1 MATFRIQP
9 HVRLQEWVAEEN
21 GFFRE
26 EGLDYEFEP
35 QGYAGAS
42 WTTASVQ
49 PGRRRPTVRAQR
61 RVGGHGEG
69 ALLQRLGGVSL
80 GRQRRRVG
88 DAREDVGQGVL
99 GLRLGHLRSRPTRPT
114 IGLRTSPT

>member
-1 MATFRIQP
+1 MDVEALSASARRRRPMTTFRIQP

-21 GFFRE
+21 GFFAE

-49 PGRRRPTVRAQR
+49 PGDAAPAVCAQR

-69 ALLQRLGGVSL
+69 TLLQRLGSVPL
-80 GRQRRRVG
+80 GRQRR
-88 DAREDVGQGVL
+88 
-99 GLRLGHLRSRPTRPT
+99 
-114 IGLRTSPT
+114 